1 MGAGKL
7 AGAALVKKGG
17 MTTAT
22 SGAAATTGD
31 EYLKIGTTH
40 TTSQMSSLQDFEGDV
55 VAWSFGGHAEVLRSP
70 GSEFELEVQS
80 GLNRNFPALI
90 GLGLC
95 SGSAETIDGE
105 QHLLHCVLTCLTQA
119 GEEFDP
125 PLLLRF
131 PVGDKDSMESGSLD
145 GSHDDAEVAYRAH
158 LESTFSA
165 FKRHDANSDWV
176 VINGDI
182 VQTEEGDFV
191 LQVKIKHFCQF
202 GLGQKFN
209 VGVGGVEL
217 VELPKLMF
225 KSRKTHYHFVNLGT
239 EALAVHV
246 WGAGRKE
253 IFVNVV
259 EANAGVDIASGLN
272 IGGRVERTLVHV
284 PGSGPFRVPLPG
296 KPVGVKSDQVCKRFF
311 GLESPTAAWTTQEK
325 IPRSSDAEGYEL
337 VQVWGKTHIA
347 SGYVLAFGPMR
358 HGARPE
364 VPNLKVMDGEPVG
377 RLVWSKMGFS

>member
-1 MGAGKL
+1 ML
-7 AGAALVKKGG
+7 APHVFVVQLP
-17 MTTAT
+17 
-22 SGAAATTGD
+22 
-31 EYLKIGTTH
+31 
-40 TTSQMSSLQDFEGDV
+40 DFEGDV
-55 VAWSFGGHAEVLRSP
+55 VAWSFGYHAEVLGSP
-70 GSEFELEVQS
+70 GSEFELEAQP

-131 PVGDKDSMESGSLD
+131 PVGDKESMESGSLD

-165 FKRHDANSDWV
+165 FKRHDANSEWV
-176 VINGDI
+176 LINGDI

-209 VGVGGVEL
+209 VGVGGAEL
-217 VELPKLMF
+217 VEMPKLMF

-239 EALAVHV
+239 KALVVHV

-253 IFVNVV
+253 VFVNVA
-259 EANAGVDIASGLN
+259 EANAGVGFTSGFN
-272 IGGRVERTLVHV
+272 VGGKVERTLVNV
-284 PGSGPFRVPLPG
+284 PGNGPFRVDLPG
-296 KPVGVKSDQVCKRFF
+296 KAVGVESDQVCRRFF
-311 GLESPTAAWTTQEK
+311 DLESPTAAWTTQEK
-325 IPRSSDAEGYEL
+325 ISPSSDAEDHEL
-337 VQVWGKTHIA
+337 VQVWGKTHMT
-347 SGYVLAFGPMR
+347 SGHVLAFGPMR
-358 HGARPE
+358 DGARPE
-364 VPNLKVMDGEPVG
+364 VPNLKVKGGESVG
-377 RLVWSKMGFS
+377 RLVWSKLGFS